1 MSDRRIWALLLL
13 VALSG
18 CIQIDLSPGRGG
30 LQETIISGEG
40 PDKVLLIDISG
51 TLTTIAPDGLFPEP
65 SLPARLK
72 QELTKAAADDDIKA
86 LVLRINTPGGT
97 VTSSDILYH
106 ELLEFKEKRQVPI
119 IASIMDI
126 GASGGYYVAMAADQ
140 IFAHP
145 STITGSIGV
154 IMLTM
159 NSQGLLEKV
168 GIQPEAIVSGPKKS
182 MGSPFRP
189 MNEEE
194 RKIFQDVIDRLYARF
209 LTVVEQGRPNLDKAQ
224 IRTLADGRIYTADL
238 AKAEGLIDEIGYLDE
253 AIERAQEHAQI
264 TDAKVVTYTRSK
276 GIDHTIYSQFSSPRI
291 GELGFPPMNTNILL
305 NVVSGGPP
313 QMMYMWL
320 P

>member
-159 NSQGLLEKV
+159 NRQG
-168 GIQPEAIVSGPKKS
+168 
-182 MGSPFRP
+182 
-189 MNEEE
+189 
-194 RKIFQDVIDRLYARF
+194 
-209 LTVVEQGRPNLDKAQ
+209 
-224 IRTLADGRIYTADL
+224 
-238 AKAEGLIDEIGYLDE
+238 
-253 AIERAQEHAQI
+253 
-264 TDAKVVTYTRSK
+264 
-276 GIDHTIYSQFSSPRI
+276 
-291 GELGFPPMNTNILL
+291 
-305 NVVSGGPP
+305 
-313 QMMYMWL
+313 
-320 P
+320 